1 MLGHRRD
8 YVLLLTLGAIWGG
21 SFLLIKLA
29 VAGIPPAT
37 VAAIRIVIGAA
48 VIAAVAK
55 AHGQRLWE
63 LRRAWL
69 PLLAMGSLG
78 TMLPFV
84 LISWG
89 ETRIDSGLAA
99 ILMSAVPFSTV
110 LMAHIFVHDE
120 PLSWAKIIGVLLG
133 FLGVLVLIGP
143 EALTHLGG
151 AALAQIAVVLATFCY
166 AANSIVARRLRHMSS
181 ESVGAGM
188 LIAAAICSV
197 PLSLLLDRPWEL
209 TPSWQSLAAVT
220 TLGWLCTGAG
230 YLLFFRIIA
239 SAGAGFVSLNNFLVP
254 LCGVMWGA
262 VVLHER
268 LEPRAFIA
276 LVLIL
281 AGVAAPRLLRRKAAL
296 SVAPGHSDKPST
308 SAME

>member
-1 MLGHRRD
+1 MHGHRRD

-29 VAGIPPAT
+29 VADIPPMT
-37 VAAIRIVIGAA
+37 VAAIRIAIGAA
-48 VIAAVAK
+48 VIAAVARI
-55 AHGQRLWE
+55 HGQRLSD

-84 LISWG
+84 LINWG
-89 ETRIDSGLAA
+89 ETHIDSGLAA

-110 LMAHIFVHDE
+110 LLAHIFVHDE
-120 PLSWAKIIGVLLG
+120 PLSWGKIIGVLLG

-143 EALTHLGG
+143 QALTQLGG
-151 AALAQIAVVLATFCY
+151 ETLGQLAVILATFCY
-166 AANSIVARRLRHMSS
+166 AANSIVARRLRHLSS
-181 ESVGAGM
+181 ESAGAGM

-209 TPSWQSLAAVT
+209 APSWQSLIAVA
-220 TLGWLCTGAG
+220 TLGWLCTGVG

-262 VVLHER
+262 IVLQER
-268 LEPRAFIA
+268 LEPRAFVA

-281 AGVAAPRLLRRKAAL
+281 AGVAAPRLLRGKAAL
-296 SVAPGHSDKPST
+296 PGAPGHSDRPST

>member
-1 MLGHRRD
+1 MHGHRRD
-8 YVLLLTLGAIWGG
+8 YVLLLTLGTIWGG

-29 VAGIPPAT
+29 VADIPPMT
-37 VAAIRIVIGAA
+37 VAAVRITIGAV

-55 AHGQRLWE
+55 AHGQRLSE
-63 LRRAWL
+63 LRRVWL
-69 PLLAMGSLG
+69 PLLAMGLLG

-84 LISWG
+84 LINWG
-89 ETRIDSGLAA
+89 ETHIDSGLAA

-110 LMAHIFVHDE
+110 LMAHLFVHDE
-120 PLSWAKIIGVLLG
+120 PLNWAKIIGVLLG

-143 EALTHLGG
+143 EALTQLGG
-151 AALAQIAVVLATFCY
+151 TVLAQIAVLLATFCY

-188 LIAAAICSV
+188 LIVSAICSL

-209 TPSWQSLAAVT
+209 TLSWKSLVAVT
-220 TLGWLCTGAG
+220 TLGWLCTGVG

-262 VVLHER
+262 VVLQER

-276 LVLIL
+276 LILIL
-281 AGVAAPRLLRRKAAL
+281 AGVAAPRLLQRKAAL
-296 SVAPGHSDKPST
+296 SGGPGHSDNPST